1 MPWAR
6 LSITTAGVRAVLR
19 GDMLIRRLWKKIGVM
34 FDEQKPGVSSNG
46 PIAMTLA
53 AISRAGARG
62 KSISQAG
69 SELSE
74 AIIDRGVWVLFAPTG
89 GDGATPVK
97 GLIVLDNGYR
107 NLGQVSSVT
116 KTSIVAH
123 ELVHVLQRDL
133 ADPKYWPSGLPRL
146 IRNTRW
152 IADSTNYMEVLAY
165 IVGWIIEHDLESDRL
180 SSPRLSTST
189 KKQIKK
195 KLEDLENRLATLTGP
210 DVHNAK
216 RYIVWKYKDN
226 FFYKQNYRKEVLTPC
241 GRIPVGGWRKS
252 LKEIGFK
259 EPALRHIKDIAS
271 NGLVQQIDQA
281 TTDEIA
287 GSSEKPEGR
296 ESIYLVVLG
305 ILGAIST
312 FLRRIMNVVLGALAS
327 VSSLV
332 GFVWLWWF
340 GIGAAARGLSI
351 AQRDGYQPHTLAK
364 FNIIHWPS
372 LLVVGIFSSL
382 IVYILYDL
390 PLAFGIN
397 MDAGFLHLN
406 PTRWTNGVL
415 PLLGFMTGY
424 FHQLL
429 LDASI
434 SILRSFSKRVLDI
447 KQQFGQDFQRGLQ
460 GIGALIGGKD
470 LTGTRD

>member
-1 MPWAR
+1 
-6 LSITTAGVRAVLR
+6 
-19 GDMLIRRLWKKIGVM
+19 MLIRRLWIKIGIK
-34 FDEQKPGVSSNG
+34 FDEQKPGVSSDG

-53 AISRAGARG
+53 AISRISAQGNP
-62 KSISQAG
+62 ISQAG
-69 SELSE
+69 SELAE

-97 GLIVLDNGYR
+97 GLIILDNGYR
-107 NLGQVSSVT
+107 NSGQVSSAT
-116 KTSIVAH
+116 KTAIVAH

-133 ADPKYWPSGLPRL
+133 ADPEYWPSGLPRL

-152 IADSTNYMEVLAY
+152 ITDSTNYMEVLAY
-165 IVGWIIEHDLESDRL
+165 IVGWTIEHDLESNRL
-180 SSPRLSTST
+180 NSPRISTST
-189 KKQIKK
+189 KNRIKK
-195 KLEDLENRLATLTGP
+195 KLEDLENKLATLTGP

-216 RYIVWKYKDN
+216 RFIVWKYKDN
-226 FFYKQNYRKEVLTPC
+226 FFYKQNYRKEALTPG
-241 GRIPVGGWRKS
+241 GRIPAGGWRKS
-252 LKEIGFK
+252 LKEIDFK

-287 GSSEKPEGR
+287 GGSEKHEGR
-296 ESIYLVVLG
+296 ERIDLVVLG

-312 FLRRIMNVVLGALAS
+312 FLRRIMDLVLGALTS
-327 VSSLV
+327 LSSLV

-340 GIGAAARGLSI
+340 VIGAAARGLSI
-351 AQRDGYQPHTLAK
+351 AQRDGYQPHTQAK

-372 LLVVGIFSSL
+372 LLAVGISSSL

-390 PLAFGIN
+390 PLVFGIN
-397 MDAGFLHLN
+397 MDAGFLHLDT
-406 PTRWTNGVL
+406 TRWTNGVL
-415 PLLGFMTGY
+415 PLFGFMTGY

-434 SILRSFSKRVLDI
+434 SVLRGFSKRVLDI
-447 KQQFGQDFQRGLQ
+447 KQQYGQDFQMGLQ
-460 GIGALIGGKD
+460 GIRALIGGKD
-470 LTGTRD
+470 LSRTRD